1 MKRNER
7 KTALT
12 GDELSVLC
20 WQLGQLCRAGMSWS
34 DSAALLAEDA
44 PTPRSRALLAG
55 LRDALAAGVP
65 LDRALAEAGEFPPY
79 LLRMVS
85 IGLAAGRA
93 EQVLEALS
101 GYYRRQSATGE
112 ALRRAV
118 TYPAVMAALIALV
131 FLVLVRRVLPVLTQ
145 VFAQVGGGASP
156 MAASLLR
163 FGGLGRW
170 AAVALAVLLLAGAAV
185 LLLFFRGEPRSLPGG
200 PPAPPW
206 PGGSSPPP
214 WP

>member
-1 MKRNER
+1 MKRNET

-118 TYPAVMAALIALV
+118 TYPAVKMCIRDRPPPGHSTGPPPAGW
-131 FLVLVRRVLPVLTQ
+131 T
-145 VFAQVGGGASP
+145 AQP
-156 MAASLLR
+156 
-163 FGGLGRW
+163 GR
-170 AAVALAVLLLAGAAV
+170 GIP
-185 LLLFFRGEPRSLPGG
+185 GLPG
-200 PPAPPW
+200 
-206 PGGSSPPP
+206 SPKRP
-214 WP
+214 